1 MSLLEVRGL
10 SAGYGGRQVVR
21 SASFAAEAGELTGLL
36 GANGSGKTTLL
47 KALCGIL
54 PHAGSCFVAGQR
66 LEGLGPRQLARV
78 CGYIPQRSGIGV
90 DLTAREVVLMGSNPR
105 LGLLERPS
113 AAMRAEADRALAAAG
128 LAGREEE
135 NYQTFSEGEK
145 QLCILARAL
154 AGGGRLLLLDEPES
168 ALDFRRRY
176 RALALL
182 AGWAVQGG
190 RGALIALHDP
200 GLALNCCARLLILE
214 GGGVRRVLRPA
225 ADPLEEME
233 AALGAVYGPV
243 SLHRVAGRDGRP
255 RLVMLKETDGEEDG
269 PCGL

>member
-10 SAGYGGRQVVR
+10 TAGYGGRQGVR

-90 DLTAREVVLMGSNPR
+90 DLTAREVVLMGFNPR
-105 LGLLERPS
+105 LGLLERPG

-182 AGWAVQGG
+182 AE
-190 RGALIALHDP
+190 RGFDP
-200 GLALNCCARLLILE
+200 AYGARPLRRQIINLLE
-214 GGGVRRVLRPA
+214 DPA
-225 ADPLEEME
+225 ADAILSG
-233 AALGAVYGPV
+233 AAGP
-243 SLHRVAGRDGRP
+243 GD
-255 RLVMLKETDGEEDG
+255 RLVARAAGDGLQLVKPDPDAFSPAG
-269 PCGL
+269 S